1 MKTSKN
7 MNNQEIA
14 RLLRAVA
21 AALEVKGENQFRITA
36 YQRAATSV
44 EHATSEVKD
53 LWDDNKLT
61 SLPGVGA
68 NIAQHLD
75 TLFKTG
81 KVKHFEKIMSG
92 LPEAM
97 FEFLEIPEIGAKTAL
112 KLCKK
117 LGITKS
123 HSALKRLEEA
133 ARDGEIRDIEGFGE
147 ESERN
152 ILEGIREFKERTRRM
167 PLPYAQELAKKMIA
181 YLEECSFAKEV
192 YPLGSLRRKA
202 ATVGD
207 IDIVVATNSPQK
219 VIDHFVNF
227 KDKKKVLEKGERKAS
242 LLLKNGEQIDLR
254 VQEKASF
261 GSLLQHFTGSKQH
274 NIHLREIAMKRDL
287 SLSEYGV
294 RKLKTQKS
302 NVKTTSQN
310 SKLIKFKDEESFYRN
325 LGMEWIPPELR
336 EDKGEIEAAQKKK
349 LPNLVKLE
357 DIRGDL
363 HIHTSFNIETSHDVG
378 KDSGLEIAK
387 RTAEMR
393 YEYIGFTDHS
403 PSTSQHNKE
412 QIIGLIK
419 KRSRYIEQ
427 MKSSCEKS
435 NQARL
440 KKLFIFNGLEV
451 DITPNGLLT
460 VPNEGLELLDYVIA
474 SVHSSFRMSR
484 EKQTQRVLKAL
495 EHPKVRILGHP
506 TGRKLNKREGFEVD
520 WDKIFTVCK
529 KRNIFLEINAWPD
542 RLDLPDV
549 LVREA
554 IKNGL
559 KLVINTD
566 AHALAD
572 LDLMEYGVSV
582 ARRGWTQRQ
591 DIINTLPLGKLR
603 DILL

>member
-21 AALEVKGENQFRITA
+21 AALEVKGENRFRIVA

-117 LGITKS
+117 LGITKA

-207 IDIVVATNSPQK
+207 IDIVVATNAPQK
-219 VIDHFVNF
+219 VINHFVNF

-294 RKLKTQKS
+294 KKKG
-302 NVKTTSQN
+302 
-310 SKLIKFKDEESFYRN
+310 KLIKFKDEKSFYNYLR
-325 LGMEWIPPELR
+325 MDWIPPELR
-336 EDKGEIEAAQKKK
+336 EDKGEIEAAQGKK

-363 HIHTSFNIETSHDVG
+363 HIHTSFNIETSHDLG
-378 KDSGLEIAK
+378 KNSGLEIAK
-387 RTAEMR
+387 RAAEKGLN
-393 YEYIGFTDHS
+393 YIGFADHN

-419 KRSRYIEQ
+419 RRSKYIEQ
-427 MKSSCEKS
+427 IKATNKKIICEKSSCEKS
-435 NQARL
+435 NQAKL

-451 DITPNGLLT
+451 DITPNGSLA

-484 EKQTQRVLKAL
+484 DLMTNRVLKAL

-520 WDKIFTVCK
+520 WDKIFAVCK

-566 AHALAD
+566 AHALND

-582 ARRGWTQRQ
+582 VRRGWAERR
-591 DIINTLPLGKLR
+591 DIINTLSLEKLR
-603 DILL
+603 AILL